1 MALQAAIRG
10 QYGTGDAFG
19 GVLQMR
25 DELEGRIVS
34 EGTSPIALSAIV
46 AIVGAKFLLPLLI
59 IPFPFA
65 AGWAN
70 FFLDGF
76 DGDLLI
82 PLGLSN
88 DVYQP
93 IDKITDWVTYVA
105 IVVVAFRND
114 WPTKR
119 LMLGLFV
126 FRSIGQISFLL
137 TGNELFLA
145 LFPNFLEP
153 LFLVTVSILAWQ
165 RVARHR
171 DDWKERGF
179 AVLDRHRW
187 LIGALI
193 VVYKLQ
199 DEYFTHVANVDRS
212 ELLQQVI
219 ERLSGG

>member
-1 MALQAAIRG
+1 V
-10 QYGTGDAFG
+10 GTGLLGTAG
-19 GVLQMR
+19 I
-25 DELEGRIVS
+25 IV
-34 EGTSPIALSAIV
+34 IV
-46 AIVGAKFLLPLLI
+46 AAKFLLPVLI
-59 IPFPFA
+59 VPFPFV

-70 FFLDGF
+70 FVLDSV

-82 PLGLSN
+82 PLGLPN
-88 DVYQP
+88 EIYQTV
-93 IDKITDWVTYVA
+93 DKVADWVTYVA
-105 IVVVAFRND
+105 MVVVGYRNR
-114 WPTKR
+114 WPIR
-119 LMLGLFV
+119 QLMLGLFL
-126 FRSIGQISFLL
+126 FRSIGQLAFLI